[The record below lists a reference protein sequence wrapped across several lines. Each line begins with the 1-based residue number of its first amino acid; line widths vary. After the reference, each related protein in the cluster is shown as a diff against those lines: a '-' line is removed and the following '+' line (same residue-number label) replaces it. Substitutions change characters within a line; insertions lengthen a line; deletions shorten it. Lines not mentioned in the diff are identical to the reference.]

1 MAREDYR
8 FYLIPEINLSIS
20 SFCLNFFW
28 EVIQTYFY
36 TMRDA
41 PFSTMLYGW
50 LHCTLGD
57 VFLTLGSFWVIS
69 IFSRNRR
76 WFLRL
81 KRLNFVAFI
90 MIGMIATI
98 ISERVNV
105 HIFKSWS
112 YNKFMPIIPWLEIG
126 LTPFLQRMVIPPVVL
141 LLARH
146 YLLLDQEIAER
157 RRI

>member
-1 MAREDYR
+1 MLR
-8 FYLIPEINLSIS
+8 FFRIPEVNLCVT
-20 SFCLNFFW
+20 SFFLNFFW

-69 IFSRNRR
+69 IFNRNRR

-81 KRLNFVAFI
+81 NRLNLIAFI
-90 MIGMIATI
+90 MIGMIATV
-98 ISERVNV
+98 ISERVSV
-105 HIFKSWS
+105 HIYRSWS
-112 YNKFMPIIPWLEIG
+112 YNKLMPIIPWLKIG
-126 LTPFLQRMVIPPVVL
+126 LTPFLQWMIIPPVVL
-141 LLARH
+141 LLLRH

-157 RRI
+157 RRA